1 MIVTWETH
9 AIILVKLYNLG
20 GTGKHSYDRIGTKLS

>member
-20 GTGKHSYDRIGTKLS
+20 GKGKHSYDKI

>member
-1 MIVTWETH
+1 MIVTWETY

-20 GTGKHSYDRIGTKLS
+20 GKGKPSYDTI